1 MVTQNFIFILEHEY
15 SALSKSLNLQANS
28 YFASLVNVELI
39 NNLSMMPNQTYIGI
53 LMSSSLTP
61 ANPITYVYTFN
72 VHTGIVCTCA
82 LAVKS
87 PEGNT

>member
-1 MVTQNFIFILEHEY
+1 
-15 SALSKSLNLQANS
+15 
-28 YFASLVNVELI
+28 
-39 NNLSMMPNQTYIGI
+39 
-53 LMSSSLTP
+53 MSSSLTP